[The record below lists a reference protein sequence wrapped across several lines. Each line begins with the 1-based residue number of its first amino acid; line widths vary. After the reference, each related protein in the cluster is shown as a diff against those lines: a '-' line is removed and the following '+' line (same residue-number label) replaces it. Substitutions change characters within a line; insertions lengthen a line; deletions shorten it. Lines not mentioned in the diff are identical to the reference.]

1 MINSVIVKYPETGRH
16 CWERS
21 GFPLMWYFIGESDPD
36 GHSSVRILPL
46 GVPSIA
52 SSGGKV
58 ISNMRYL
65 LCIIATLSSLNIC
78 TGFEND
84 TSISKQ
90 KKQDTGSSSLQIDI
104 ANQQLIDLSHTFD
117 KQTIYWPTE
126 NGFRLIPEKAEI
138 TEKGYYY
145 SSNRFMAAEH
155 GGTHVDAPVHFN
167 EHGKSV
173 DQLPL
178 QQLVGEAAVIDVT
191 AACRQDPDY
200 QISVADLRAWEETT
214 GRQLVD
220 VVVLLRTG
228 YAQHWPD
235 RKKYLGTDQLGPEAV
250 AELHFPGL
258 DPEAA
263 RWLTEHRAIKAIG
276 LDTASIDFGQSTRFQ
291 SHVIL
296 FKHEI
301 PAFENVADMSRLP
314 ISGTTIIALP
324 MKIGGGSGGPLRI
337 VAWLPKKDNRQSSRQ
352 NK

>member
-1 MINSVIVKYPETGRH
+1 MPNNI
-16 CWERS
+16 RS
-21 GFPLMWYFIGESDPD
+21 IT
-36 GHSSVRILPL
+36 
-46 GVPSIA
+46 
-52 SSGGKV
+52 
-58 ISNMRYL
+58 
-65 LCIIATLSSLNIC
+65 CIITALLISDIC
-78 TGFEND
+78 VGAD
-84 TSISKQ
+84 TNTNPSKPTSQ
-90 KKQDTGSSSLQIDI
+90 NEKSGSQRFDVTH
-104 ANQQLIDLSHTFD
+104 QQVIDLSHTFD

-126 NGFRLIPEKAEI
+126 NGFRLIPEKAGI

-155 GGTHVDAPVHFN
+155 GGTHLDAPVHFN
-167 EHGKSV
+167 ENGKSV
-173 DQLPL
+173 DKLPL
-178 QQLVGEAAVIDVT
+178 QQLMGEAAVIDVT

-200 QISVADLRAWEETT
+200 QISVADLRAWEEKT

-220 VVVLLRTG
+220 VIVLLNTG

-276 LDTASIDFGQSTRFQ
+276 LDTASIDYGQSTRFQ
-291 SHVIL
+291 SHVTL

-301 PAFENVADMSRLP
+301 PAFENVADMSQLP

-337 VAWLPKKDNRQSSRQ
+337 VAWLPNENTRGESRKDR
-352 NK
+352 